1 MSQVLFSSEYQSLSI
16 NRDSIKGALQ
26 KRLSTNQ
33 SISFSDFYD
42 ELRAISLMILKN
54 PDDPNDLNLAK
65 KQQQD
70 IDSSILLNESIMDE
84 EKQLVEV
91 GLITSVDQA
100 KELASAWLAK
110 NPGYEWRGQYRTT
123 IPGKMSV
130 IEVQK
135 IPIVDM
141 ENLS

>member
-1 MSQVLFSSEYQSLSI
+1 
-16 NRDSIKGALQ
+16 
-26 KRLSTNQ
+26 
-33 SISFSDFYD
+33 
-42 ELRAISLMILKN
+42 MILKN
-54 PDDPNDLNLAK
+54 PDDPNDLHLAK

-70 IDSSILLNESIMDE
+70 IDSSMILNESIMDE
-84 EKQLVEV
+84 EKQQVEV
-91 GLITSVDQA
+91 GLISSVDQA
-100 KELASAWLAK
+100 KELAGAWLAK

-123 IPGKMSV
+123 VPGKMSV

>member
-1 MSQVLFSSEYQSLSI
+1 VSQVLFSSEYQSLSI

>member
-1 MSQVLFSSEYQSLSI
+1 M
-16 NRDSIKGALQ
+16 
-26 KRLSTNQ
+26 
-33 SISFSDFYD
+33 
-42 ELRAISLMILKN
+42 
-54 PDDPNDLNLAK
+54 
-65 KQQQD
+65 
-70 IDSSILLNESIMDE
+70 LLNESIIDE

-100 KELASAWLAK
+100 KELAGAWLAK

-123 IPGKMSV
+123 VPGKMSV

-141 ENLS
+141 ENLSQFQIALFTNLTKALTNVQDRIQLYLKNLPTNKQ

>member
-1 MSQVLFSSEYQSLSI
+1 
-16 NRDSIKGALQ
+16 
-26 KRLSTNQ
+26 
-33 SISFSDFYD
+33 
-42 ELRAISLMILKN
+42 MILKN

>member
-16 NRDSIKGALQ
+16 NRDSIKAALQ
-26 KRLSTNQ
+26 KRLSMNQ

>member
-1 MSQVLFSSEYQSLSI
+1 
-16 NRDSIKGALQ
+16 
-26 KRLSTNQ
+26 
-33 SISFSDFYD
+33 
-42 ELRAISLMILKN
+42 MILKN
-54 PDDPNDLNLAK
+54 PDDPNDLHLAK

-70 IDSSILLNESIMDE
+70 IDSSMLLNESIMDE
-84 EKQLVEV
+84 EKQQVEV
-91 GLITSVDQA
+91 GLISSVDQA
-100 KELASAWLAK
+100 KELAGAWLAK

-123 IPGKMSV
+123 VPGKMSV